1 MNADFF
7 ANYKDFMV
15 FPDDDEYSP
24 KEEFI
29 PQIYQAHYI
38 ITLSLVDSLIS
49 SWVEAAKLDID
60 LEKSL
65 QKVIGEWNRREKR
78 AHNMQLLELKED
90 TTYLVLALSFK
101 TRIENDEEVSKKIET
116 MIQKEFTNS
125 LFIGERWYTL
135 VGEQGKKH
143 RRLFKLLFKEY
154 TG

>member
-1 MNADFF
+1 MSADFF

-15 FPDDDEYSP
+15 FPDDDEYSL
-24 KEEFI
+24 KKEFI
-29 PQIYQAHYI
+29 PQVYQAHYI
-38 ITLSLVDSLIS
+38 ITLLLMDSLLS
-49 SWVEAAKLDID
+49 SWMEAAKLDID
-60 LEKSL
+60 IKKSL
-65 QKVIGEWNRREKR
+65 QKVIDEWNRREKG

-101 TRIENDEEVSKKIET
+101 TRIDNDEEVSKEIET

-135 VGEQGKKH
+135 VGEQGKMN
-143 RRLFKLLFKEY
+143 RRLFKLMFKEY